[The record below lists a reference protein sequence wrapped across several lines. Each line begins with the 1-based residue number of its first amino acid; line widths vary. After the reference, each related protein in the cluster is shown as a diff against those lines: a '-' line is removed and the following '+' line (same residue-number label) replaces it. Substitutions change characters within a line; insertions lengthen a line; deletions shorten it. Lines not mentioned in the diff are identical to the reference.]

1 MSNLNRFTDQ
11 HLTEALKQGDA
22 TAFKELVETFRD
34 MVYNTALG
42 IIQHEADAEDVA
54 QEVFV
59 QVYQSIGTFRG
70 EAKLS
75 TWLYRIAV
83 TKALDHVK
91 KQHRKKR
98 WAVVYSLFGEQQ
110 ETVAAAADFHHP
122 GVLLDNKERAAVLF
136 KALEQLPDRQKAVFV
151 LHKLEGLP
159 AKEIGEVMQMSQATI
174 EGLLHRARNNLRKLL
189 EKYYRNEQE

>member
-1 MSNLNRFTDQ
+1 LNRFTDQ
-11 HLTEALKQGDA
+11 HLTEALKRGDEA
-22 TAFKELVETFRD
+22 AFRELVETWKD
-34 MVYNTALG
+34 MVYNTVLG

-70 EAKLS
+70 DAKLS

-91 KQHRKKR
+91 KKNRKKR
-98 WAVVYSLFGEQQ
+98 WALISGLFGDQQ
-110 ETVAAAADFHHP
+110 EEPGAPDFHHP
-122 GVLLDNKERAAVLF
+122 GVVLDNKERAAVLF

-159 AKEIGEVMQMSQATI
+159 AKEIGEVMEMSPATV
-174 EGLLHRARNNLRKLL
+174 EGLMHRARNNLRKLL
-189 EKYYRNEQE
+189 EKYYSDK

>member
-1 MSNLNRFTDQ
+1 MNRGTDQ
-11 HLTEALKQGDA
+11 YLTEALKRGDEA
-22 TAFKELVETFRD
+22 AFRELVETWKD
-34 MVYNTALG
+34 MVYNTVLG

-70 EAKLS
+70 DAKLS

-91 KQHRKKR
+91 KKNRKKR
-98 WAVVYSLFGEQQ
+98 WALVSGLFGDKQ
-110 ETVAAAADFHHP
+110 EELSTPDFHHP
-122 GVLLDNKERAAVLF
+122 GVVLDNKERAAVLF

-159 AKEIGEVMQMSQATI
+159 AKEIGEVMHMSEGTV
-174 EGLLHRARNNLRKLL
+174 EGLMYRARNNLRKLL
-189 EKYYRNEQE
+189 EKYYSDK

>member
-1 MSNLNRFTDQ
+1 MNRSTD
-11 HLTEALKQGDA
+11 LTEALKRGEEA
-22 TAFKELVETFRD
+22 AFRELVETWKD
-34 MVYNTALG
+34 MVYNTVLG
-42 IIQHEADAEDVA
+42 IIQHEADAEDVT

-70 EAKLS
+70 DAKLS

-91 KQHRKKR
+91 KKSRKKR
-98 WAVVYSLFGEQQ
+98 WGLISSLFGDRQ
-110 ETVAAAADFHHP
+110 EELALPDFHHP
-122 GVLLDNKERAAVLF
+122 GVLLDNKERAAILF

-159 AKEIGEVMQMSQATI
+159 AKEIGEVMNMSEATI
-174 EGLLHRARNNLRKLL
+174 EGLMYRARNNLRKLL
-189 EKYYRNEQE
+189 EKYYSDK

>member
-1 MSNLNRFTDQ
+1 
-11 HLTEALKQGDA
+11 
-22 TAFKELVETFRD
+22 

-59 QVYQSIGTFRG
+59 QVYRSIGTFRG

-83 TKALDHVK
+83 TRALDYVK
-91 KQHRKKR
+91 KRNRKRR

-110 ETVAAAADFHHP
+110 ETAAAAADFHHP

-136 KALEQLPDRQKAVFV
+136 KALEQLPNRQKAVFV

-159 AKEIGEVMQMSQATI
+159 AKEIGEVMHMSQATI